1 MSMGMLQEVSE
12 AIVQAVAPGVCVDKY
27 YPGHENTEKSCFPS
41 YVENRFNLAFPSL
54 NAGSASILI
63 FNPSE
68 GVGDV
73 VLTLQFNPTGTAG
86 AAYTGLGLAQGW
98 AYRCIREIQ
107 VRPASG
113 SQYTFTGDQLFL
125 AALSDA
131 EDSVKKDQIAYLGG
145 QSCVASGDFA
155 DQSKLT
161 GYVYLKLPWNTIS
174 AQEKTLPFPTDLLT
188 QPVTI
193 QIQLATMDQVFYV
206 NPNVVS
212 PSPYPSALSYAN
224 CNFRQTHMSNTGNL
238 LTRRENMVQK
248 ALAFPLRYFQQT
260 TFRANVPI
268 SSSSPIS
275 ANLNLTG
282 LRSGQLK
289 SMDIWCV
296 RQSDLNS
303 GNGYNWVAPTDVRLL
318 ISGTVYY
325 DSVKGSQQIWSLI
338 DRKTPAAFATTVC
351 APDGTTNTL
360 TDALQVNAPWL
371 NIPLG
376 QGSEVLRGENE
387 IVGGLNVAN
396 SVMNLNLTLPGV
408 AGAPAGDSWVISVSY
423 NFLAAMIFNAGG
435 VDYVF

>member
-1 MSMGMLQEVSE
+1 MGMLQEVSE
-12 AIVQAVAPGVCVDKY
+12 AIVQAVAPGECQDLY
-27 YPGHENTEKSCFPS
+27 YPGHENTTKSCFPS
-41 YVENRFNLAFPSL
+41 YVENRFNLSFPSL

-63 FNPSE
+63 FNPAE
-68 GVGDV
+68 GVGDI
-73 VLTLQFNPTGTAG
+73 VLTFQFAPG
-86 AAYTGLGLAQGW
+86 ATYSGLGLAQSWG
-98 AYRCIREIQ
+98 YRLIREIQ

-125 AALSDA
+125 GVLSDA

-145 QSCVASGDFA
+145 QSCVTSADFL

-161 GYVYLKLPWNTIS
+161 AYVYLKLPWNSIS

-188 QPVTI
+188 QPVSV
-193 QIQLATMDQVFYV
+193 QVQLNSFDQVFFV

-212 PSPYPSALSYAN
+212 PSPYPTSLSYAN
-224 CNFRQTHMSNTGNL
+224 ANFRQTHMSNTGNL
-238 LTRRENMVQK
+238 LTRRVNMVQK

-260 TFRANVPI
+260 TFRATQALNGT
-268 SSSSPIS
+268 SPTT

-325 DSVKGSQQIWSLI
+325 DSVKGSQQMWSLV

-351 APDGTTNTL
+351 APDSTTNTL

-396 SVMNLNLTLPGV
+396 SVMNLVLTLPGIS
-408 AGAPAGDSWVISVSY
+408 GAPANDQWVISVSY
-423 NFLAAMIFNAGG
+423 NFLSAMIFNAGG

>member
-1 MSMGMLQEVSE
+1 MSFGMLQEVSE
-12 AIVQAVAPGVCVDKY
+12 AIVSAVAPGSCTDLY

-41 YVENRFNLAFPSL
+41 YVENRFNLAFPSV
-54 NAGSASILI
+54 NAGSASVLI

-68 GVGDV
+68 GVGDI
-73 VLTLQFNPTGTAG
+73 VLTFQFTPG
-86 AAYTGLGLAQGW
+86 ATYNGLALPQSWG
-98 AYRCIREIQ
+98 YRLIREIQ

-125 AALSDA
+125 AVLADS
-131 EDSVKKDQIAYLGG
+131 EDSVKKDQLAYLGG
-145 QSCVASGDFA
+145 QSCVTAGDFTSQA
-155 DQSKLT
+155 KLT
-161 GYVYLKLPWNTIS
+161 AYCYLKLPWNSVS
-174 AQEKTLPFPTDLLT
+174 AQEKTLPWPTDLLT
-188 QPVTI
+188 QPLTI
-193 QIQLATMDQVFYV
+193 QVQLNTMDQVFYV
-206 NPNVVS
+206 NPNVVG
-212 PSPYPSALSYAN
+212 PSPYPAALKSAN

-238 LTRRENMVQK
+238 LTRRENMVTK
-248 ALAFPLRYFQQT
+248 ALAYPLRYFQQT

-268 SSSSPIS
+268 SSSAPID
-275 ANLNLTG
+275 AQLNLTG

-296 RQSDLNS
+296 RASDIAS
-303 GNGYNWVAPTDVRLL
+303 GNGYNWVAPTAVRLL

-325 DSVKGSQQIWSLI
+325 DAVAGSQQMWSLV

-351 APDGTTNTL
+351 SPNAVTNTN
-360 TDALQVNAPWL
+360 TDALQISAPWI

-396 SVMNLNLTLPGV
+396 SVMNLVLTLPGV
-408 AGAPAGDSWVISVSY
+408 AGAPAGDAWVVSVSY
-423 NFLAAMIFNAGG
+423 NFLAAMVFNSGG